1 MYIYFAQEGTIF
13 CYSTK
18 NVPKVG
24 ESCPNVPVGM
34 VSDGTLQ
41 LRGDQT
47 ITCRILK
54 LNGWSMV
61 TTSTTD
67 SGLAVRWIK
76 LPKINAKAI
85 LWIAMAALLCI
96 LVASS
101 LRTPAPLTQSLTIF
115 STRR

>member
-1 MYIYFAQEGTIF
+1 MRANTQWQL
-13 CYSTK
+13 
-18 NVPKVG
+18 
-24 ESCPNVPVGM
+24 

-47 ITCRILK
+47 ITRGILK

-85 LWIAMAALLCI
+85 LLIAMAALLSI
-96 LVASS
+96 LVGSS
-101 LRTPAPLTQSLTIF
+101 FAHSGPADAIANDAQYAPLNTSGHCH
-115 STRR
+115 